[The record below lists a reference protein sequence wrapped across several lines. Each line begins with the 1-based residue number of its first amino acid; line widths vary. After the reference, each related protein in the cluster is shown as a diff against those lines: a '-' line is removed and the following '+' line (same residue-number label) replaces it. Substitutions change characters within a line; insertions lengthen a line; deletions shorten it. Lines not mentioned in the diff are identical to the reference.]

1 MSQNGHKVLSA
12 DELLAAT
19 ALPQEP
25 VELGKL
31 GIVYVRGMT
40 GRERDA
46 WEASLMRGKGS
57 DRRPDTRN
65 ARARLAV
72 RCLVNAD
79 GTRMYT
85 DNDAERL
92 GNIRADYLQKIFDV
106 SQRMSGVTDEDIEE
120 LGKYSGSADGGAS
133 SSS

>member
-1 MSQNGHKVLSA
+1 MSNVLSA
-12 DELLAAT
+12 DELLACT
-19 ALPQEP
+19 DLPRERI
-25 VELGKL
+25 ELGSR
-31 GIVYVRGMT
+31 GAVWVRGMT
-40 GRERDA
+40 GKERDA
-46 WEASLMRGKGS
+46 WEASLMRGRGS

-72 RCLVNAD
+72 RCLVHED

-92 GNIRADYLQKIFDV
+92 GCIRADYLQKIFDAA
-106 SQRMSGVTDEDIEE
+106 QKLSGVTDEDLDE
-120 LGKYSGSADGGAS
+120 LGKFSGSADGGAS